1 MKNDMKILLT
11 GSTGMVGRN
20 FLEHP
25 ATERFDLLTPGSTE
39 LNLCDYIATEAYL
52 KKYQPDIIIHAA
64 GRVGGIQ
71 ANIKEPVRFLLDN
84 LDMGRNIVWAAR
96 QSGIKKLI
104 NLGSSCMYPRNHEAP
119 LLEEKVLQGE
129 LEPTNEGYA
138 LAKVTVS
145 RLCEYISRENAQY
158 QFKTIIPC
166 NLYGRWDKF
175 DPAHS
180 HMIPAVI
187 HKLHNAKKTGL
198 AEVDI
203 WGDGTASREFMYAGD
218 MADCLI
224 QAIQHFDTL
233 PSIMNA
239 GLGADYTINEYYHAI
254 ARAVGYT
261 GSFVQ
266 DLSKPVGMQRKLVD
280 ITKQKKW
287 GWQATTSLQD
297 GLAKTYQFYLSNIV
311 KGETGHA

>member
-1 MKNDMKILLT
+1 MKILLT

-25 ATERFDLLTPGSTE
+25 ATKSFELLTPGSVE
-39 LNLCDYIATEAYL
+39 LNLCDYFATEAYL
-52 KKYQPDIIIHAA
+52 KKNQPDIIIHAA

-96 QSGIKKLI
+96 QCGVRKLI
-104 NLGSSCMYPRNHEAP
+104 NLGSSCMYPRNHEEP
-119 LLEEKVLQGE
+119 LLEEQVLQGE

-138 LAKVTVS
+138 LAKVMVS
-145 RLCEYISRENAQY
+145 RLCEYISREDDRF

-187 HKLHNAKKTGL
+187 HKLHNAKQAKL
-198 AEVDI
+198 AKVDI
-203 WGDGTASREFMYAGD
+203 WGDGMASREFMYAGD
-218 MADCLI
+218 LADCLV
-224 QAIQHFDTL
+224 QAVQKFDTL

-239 GLGADYTINEYYHAI
+239 GLGIDYTINEYYHAI
-254 ARAVGYT
+254 ATVVGFT
-261 GSFVQ
+261 GSFVH
-266 DLSKPVGMQRKLVD
+266 DLSKPVGMQRKLVN

-297 GLAKTYQFYLSNIV
+297 GLSRTYQYYLSAIA
-311 KGETGHA
+311 KGEFEHA